1 MAFRNVSNALIH
13 KCKIAQDIEHAMY
26 PLVHKTLTSL
36 RMASNEIRFLLFQ
49 ESCEFLFI
57 IRTLIPVEMFI
68 RSPVLTLCSLSQ
80 AQHTDLPNMFTI
92 GVCNFA
98 EKVLWVTRTSGV
110 KSMIVK
116 SLTELLFLLHG
127 LNNSLT
133 FKR

>member
-57 IRTLIPVEMFI
+57 IRTLIPF
-68 RSPVLTLCSLSQ
+68 
-80 AQHTDLPNMFTI
+80 
-92 GVCNFA
+92 GV
-98 EKVLWVTRTSGV
+98 
-110 KSMIVK
+110 
-116 SLTELLFLLHG
+116 LFLLYVHCRKHNT
-127 LNNSLT
+127 LICLT
-133 FKR
+133 CLPLECVILQKKFCG